1 MSGYIKGNVRPHLS
15 ISRVLN
21 SETLDHRFNIGSYE
35 AGMNHVVVDAHS
47 QRHPVLGGEREGP
60 QQQHQ
65 QGGAGQQ
72 GVVGGAPGG
81 GNADDHDD
89 DDGKGKDK
97 HDDDDPDF
105 PSDNHPSHTT
115 VPNNLPNNNLP
126 PNNVSPPSPFVRGR
140 GHDPYGFFAAEAES
154 KRRRTAK
161 KAKWLAR
168 REVGR
173 LRRWEEW
180 RKGVWEPLVPPA

>member
-1 MSGYIKGNVRPHLS
+1 MSGYIKGNVRPHLA

-21 SETLDHRFNIGSYE
+21 SDTLDHRFHIGSYE

-47 QRHPVLGGEREGP
+47 QRHPVLCGEPEGL

-72 GVVGGAPGG
+72 GGVGGAPGG

-89 DDGKGKDK
+89 DDDDDDDDGKGKDK
-97 HDDDDPDF
+97 HDDDDPNF
-105 PSDNHPSHTT
+105 PSDNHPNHTT

-140 GHDPYGFFAAEAES
+140 GHDPDGHFAAAAE
-154 KRRRTAK
+154 
-161 KAKWLAR
+161 
-168 REVGR
+168 
-173 LRRWEEW
+173 LRR
-180 RKGVWEPLVPPA
+180 

>member
-15 ISRVLN
+15 LSRVLN
-21 SETLDHRFNIGSYE
+21 SDTLDHRFHIGSQE

-47 QRHPVLGGEREGP
+47 QRHPVLCGEPEGP
-60 QQQHQ
+60 LQ
-65 QGGAGQQ
+65 QGTNN
-72 GVVGGAPGG
+72 PGG
-81 GNADDHDD
+81 
-89 DDGKGKDK
+89 
-97 HDDDDPDF
+97 
-105 PSDNHPSHTT
+105 
-115 VPNNLPNNNLP
+115 NNN
-126 PNNVSPPSPFVRGR
+126 NNNNGFQPVPGGNNAAPFVRGR

-154 KRRRTAK
+154 KRRRAAK

-173 LRRWEEW
+173 LRKWEAW

>member
-1 MSGYIKGNVRPHLS
+1 MSGYIKGNVRPHLA

-21 SETLDHRFNIGSYE
+21 SDTLDHRFHIGSYE

-60 QQQHQ
+60 LQQHQ
-65 QGGAGQQ
+65 GGAEQQ
-72 GVVGGAPGG
+72 SGVD
-81 GNADDHDD
+81 GNQGDDENAAEGDEHEGEENQD
-89 DDGKGKDK
+89 DDGQGN
-97 HDDDDPDF
+97 
-105 PSDNHPSHTT
+105 NHAG
-115 VPNNLPNNNLP
+115 NNINGVQPLLP
-126 PNNVSPPSPFVRGR
+126 PRSASPYVRGR
-140 GHDPYGFFAAEAES
+140 GHDPYGLFAAEAES
-154 KRRRTAK
+154 KRRRAAK

>member
-1 MSGYIKGNVRPHLS
+1 MSGYIKGNVRPHLA

-21 SETLDHRFNIGSYE
+21 SDTLDHRFHIGSYE

-47 QRHPVLGGEREGP
+47 QRHPVLCGEPEGL

-72 GVVGGAPGG
+72 GGVGGAPGG

-89 DDGKGKDK
+89 DDDDDDDDGKGKDK
-97 HDDDDPDF
+97 HDDDDPNF
-105 PSDNHPSHTT
+105 PSDNHPNHTT

-140 GHDPYGFFAAEAES
+140 GHDPDGHFAAAAEL
-154 KRRRTAK
+154 RRRRAAK
-161 KAKWLAR
+161 RARVLAR
-168 REVGR
+168 RE
-173 LRRWEEW
+173 
-180 RKGVWEPLVPPA
+180 